1 MLGNFDA
8 QLKML
13 LHEVLELLG
22 ARLLPLLVKL
32 DSVVVLNNLLD
43 TAPEELHHL
52 RHVVGL
58 APQVL
63 LLLQQLLLLFDE
75 TLTEFF
81 SAHSYLLLGITL
93 LFLPFSLKVFLH
105 PKHLFDQVVVVHFV
119 LEVELRHG

>member
-1 MLGNFDA
+1 
-8 QLKML
+8 ML
-13 LHEVLELLG
+13 LDKVLKFLGTGLL
-22 ARLLPLLVKL
+22 AFLFILYAK
-32 DSVVVLNNLLD
+32 VVLDNLFN